1 MFWELSCFFLF
12 LQAYFLD
19 FWCSLFLFLLFF
31 CDFFGRTGFV
41 ESCQWFILVTLRV
54 GACDHLYL
62 TVRRLCG
69 GLLDLLLERGQSQ
82 LFFVVLALLPRL
94 LFLQLLR
101 WWGLVLGLGFSL
113 FSPLFFCFF
122 SHLCNLLMIQ
132 KYSYPEI
139 RSASMQ
145 LTSLDEYVF

>member
-1 MFWELSCFFLF
+1 MFWELSRFFLF

-19 FWCSLFLFLLFF
+19 FWYFLFLFLLFF

-82 LFFVVLALLPRL
+82 LLFVVLALLPRL

-101 WWGLVLGLGFSL
+101 WWGFVLGLGFSL

-122 SHLCNLLMIQ
+122 SHFCYLLMIQ

-145 LTSLDEYVF
+145 LTSLDE